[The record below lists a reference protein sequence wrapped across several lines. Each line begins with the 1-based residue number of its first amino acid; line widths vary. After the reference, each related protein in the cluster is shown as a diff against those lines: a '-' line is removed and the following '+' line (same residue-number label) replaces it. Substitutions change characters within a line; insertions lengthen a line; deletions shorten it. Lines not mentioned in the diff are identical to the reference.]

1 MLSPDCPSE
10 PPWKL
15 QIYLTEHG
23 ASVDEETENKST
35 RAGNAVYRVGCHR
48 ISLLRHILRSG
59 CELQVSI
66 RTPLHP
72 SNVKPAKEL
81 RSGSFDPKGVAEGR
95 GRPVTDKTF
104 LVRFKLATYLS
115 PRPVLAARAEIR
127 GEHLALLNSE
137 GELAALFL
145 LEVVES
151 WSEVKWNA

>member
-1 MLSPDCPSE
+1 
-10 PPWKL
+10 
-15 QIYLTEHG
+15 
-23 ASVDEETENKST
+23 
-35 RAGNAVYRVGCHR
+35 
-48 ISLLRHILRSG
+48 
-59 CELQVSI
+59 VSI

-72 SNVKPAKEL
+72 SNVKPAKQL
-81 RSGSFDPKGVAEGR
+81 RNSSFDPKGVAEGR

-137 GELAALFL
+137 GKLAALFL

>member
-1 MLSPDCPSE
+1 
-10 PPWKL
+10 
-15 QIYLTEHG
+15 
-23 ASVDEETENKST
+23 
-35 RAGNAVYRVGCHR
+35 VGCHR
-48 ISLLRHILRSG
+48 ISLLSHILRSG

-72 SNVKPAKEL
+72 SNLKPAKQL
-81 RSGSFDPKGVAEGR
+81 RNSSFDPKGVAEGG

-137 GELAALFL
+137 GKLAALFL